1 MKFYKGPSLQV
12 PVKNIE
18 RPGPSGEVSHR
29 ASGAMKEKKF
39 LWGAT
44 TVGVLVRAVEA
55 ATDPLHNGDEFSNN
69 LFSDL
74 APLLTLFGEQVT
86 KQFMSQSMSWAD
98 HITFAMA
105 PLGVVTGMIGA
116 IRVGGPTWLKAIIG
130 RARENRAMAE
140 VELMS
145 STSHEVCELWNGW
158 QTVRLMGSP
167 MVCEV
172 LWFLQRGCDR
182 PNGQDLS
189 EPTTLEE
196 AKVRGFLKRHGTFQ

>member
-1 MKFYKGPSLQV
+1 MEFYKGPRILVSGQ
-12 PVKNIE
+12 E
-18 RPGPSGEVSHR
+18 YQTPGSSGEVSHPVPD
-29 ASGAMKEKKF
+29 AMKEKKF

-44 TVGVLVRAVEA
+44 TVGVLVRTVEA
-55 ATDPLHNGDEFSNN
+55 ATDPLGNGDEFSNN

-86 KQFMSQSMSWAD
+86 KQFMSESMGWAD

-105 PLGVVTGMIGA
+105 PLGVVTGIVGA

-158 QTVRLMGSP
+158 QTVRLMGTP

-172 LWFLQRGCDR
+172 LWFLQNGGDG
-182 PNGQDLS
+182 PSGQDLS
-189 EPTTLEE
+189 EPTTLEG
-196 AKVRGFLKRHGTFQ
+196 AKAKGFLKRHGKFQ